1 MALVDAAAREGERGR
16 SVTTLL
22 GRSSPRPG
30 PAWHE
35 VQSRASQPDATA
47 ADERRARSTARDWGR
62 FTRNFVVQGSAA
74 EWALCWMAALRARL
88 TAIGDTAPARHAAAA
103 SGPAFDRVPHLV
115 YFLHDELIVHTP
127 AEHADAVAAAVLD
140 TAKAAGELL
149 FGDFPV
155 DFPLDLAIVD
165 SYAAADA

>member
-1 MALVDAAAREGERGR
+1 
-16 SVTTLL
+16 
-22 GRSSPRPG
+22 
-30 PAWHE
+30 
-35 VQSRASQPDATA
+35 
-47 ADERRARSTARDWGR
+47 
-62 FTRNFVVQGSAA
+62 
-74 EWALCWMAALRARL
+74 MAALRARL

-127 AEHADAVAAAVLD
+127 AEHADAVAASVLD
-140 TAKAAGELL
+140 SAKAAGELL

>member
-1 MALVDAAAREGERGR
+1 M
-16 SVTTLL
+16 
-22 GRSSPRPG
+22 
-30 PAWHE
+30 
-35 VQSRASQPDATA
+35 
-47 ADERRARSTARDWGR
+47 
-62 FTRNFVVQGSAA
+62 
-74 EWALCWMAALRARL
+74 
-88 TAIGDTAPARHAAAA
+88 
-103 SGPAFDRVPHLV
+103 PHLV